1 MTTAYAVRLSDV
13 NAFQQKEPLVFQFLL
28 QPLLS
33 KETSEGISKDEWAGT
48 FVLLQGDAE
57 CINAAVTL
65 LHMRLP
71 TMRFYQRDSKTWK
84 VIEEATP

>member
-33 KETSEGISKDEWAGT
+33 KETSEGVNKDEWAGT
-48 FVLLQGDAE
+48 FVLLQGDTDRIE
-57 CINAAVTL
+57 AAAKL

-71 TMRFYQRDSKTWK
+71 TIRLYRRDNKTWR
-84 VIEEATP
+84 VLP